1 MKRTSS
7 FMTYGFPQ
15 VIGSPGE
22 RIHPKAQALLDL
34 QKKLNIKPPSENML
48 YMSKASSISSQASM
62 K

>member
-15 VIGSPGE
+15 GG
-22 RIHPKAQALLDL
+22 IHPKAQALLDF
-34 QKKLNIKPPSENML
+34 QKKINVQSPSENIL
-48 YMSKASSISSQASM
+48 DMSKASSISSQTSI